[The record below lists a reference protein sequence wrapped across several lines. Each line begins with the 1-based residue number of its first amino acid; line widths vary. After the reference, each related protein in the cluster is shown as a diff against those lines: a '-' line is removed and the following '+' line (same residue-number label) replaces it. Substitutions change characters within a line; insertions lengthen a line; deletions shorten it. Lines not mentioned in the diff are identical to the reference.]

1 MSLTTLNNTIK
12 ISSAVLTGVNS
23 NDSLVFMSRLNRDDF
38 NIIGNYINNVVVQAL
53 KSLTSKPEYPADA
66 LESGISG
73 MTIVT
78 YPENLGNSFS
88 NSEMFWKKGVAG
100 DTGRPCTVKES
111 FDYVLSNL
119 TQQIIQVV
127 ERTED
132 ITGLID
138 ELRCNALN
146 NLSIK
151 NETLGV
157 NYPLLCN
164 GEVIGSY
171 PLAKHLYEIFNQV
184 VVGHDIA
191 ELEYLDNGDSTYP
204 TLNITAPEVVVDAS
218 ETTKGIIE
226 IATLNEVVNG
236 ALGNLAVT
244 AEKLMNALDETGALK
259 AKIKDISFE
268 KLQESSIFDL
278 SDTEKDGLLL
288 NNHGLF
294 YDSNAGKFKN
304 RKARWSDI
312 ENKPNFVE
320 NLDDLG
326 DVVINSPQANHII
339 YYDGQ
344 KWTNRVSSEESI
356 DNEAVEDLVG
366 GLFNNNQHSGISFT
380 YDDDNSRIIATVES
394 TANTLNIKADEE
406 EIASLQIPQ
415 DTLSFTSTNNVK
427 VEREVLLDG
436 QDFKFNLAD
445 NITANT
451 FTGNLVGNADTATNA
466 TYAETSNY
474 SNYLNNPDLVQLTG
488 IVKGTADF
496 PIGGTANP
504 TNTVTINTSIDNGS
518 IDPAKLTNRF
528 VYLNAG
534 GGATSAQV
542 GGSGF
547 TFKSTLNETEISL
560 VNNEVVF
567 GLPSDISV
575 NAATATK
582 LKTPRTIT
590 LSGGATGSATFD
602 GSGDINITTTVT
614 ATNTVIPTATSTVRG
629 GVLLAPGSGN
639 VNAIVPRRIMQ
650 VFSGFVDI
658 TYYGKD
664 NYTVGV
670 TSQSY
675 LSPFGSIGRH
685 LQLFKNTSKTTLF
698 LDHVMLDFIYSGETS
713 SIQHYQI
720 SAGASPSTA
729 SSVNPSINPTLGW
742 KTIIYGNG
750 GPLTKEYEL
759 GLEIPSGYYFGIY
772 CTFNNST
779 TRTKGLSFQ
788 ITGSTEVGAWVY

>member
-23 NDSLVFMSRLNRDDF
+23 KDSLVFMSRLNRDDF

-53 KSLTSKPEYPADA
+53 KSLTSKPEYPVDA

-204 TLNITAPEVVVDAS
+204 TLNITAPEAVVVDAS

-226 IATLNEVVNG
+226 IATLNEVVSG
-236 ALGNLAVT
+236 VSGNFAVT

-278 SDTEKDGLLL
+278 SDTEKDGLVL
-288 NNHGLF
+288 NSQGLF

-304 RKARWSDI
+304 RKVRWSDI

-326 DVVINSPQANHII
+326 DVVINSPQTNHII

-406 EIASLQIPQ
+406 EIANLQIPQ

-427 VEREVLLDG
+427 VVREVLLDG

-445 NITANT
+445 NIVANT

-474 SNYLNNPDLVQLTG
+474 SNYLNNPDVVQLTG
-488 IVKGTADF
+488 IVKGTANY

-504 TNTVTINTSIDNGS
+504 TNTVTINTTIDNGS

-547 TFKSTLNETEISL
+547 TFKSTTNETEISL

-582 LKTPRTIT
+582 LKTPRTIR

-614 ATNTVIPTATSTVRG
+614 ATNTVIPVATSGVRG

-639 VNAIVPRRIMQ
+639 ANAIVQRRNYQ
-650 VFSGFVDI
+650 VFTGFVDMTYWGKSLGRVGI
-658 TYYGKD
+658 TSEGFTGND
-664 NYTVGV
+664 TG
-670 TSQSY
+670 
-675 LSPFGSIGRH
+675 GRH
-685 LQLFKNTSKTTLF
+685 LIIFRNPSSTTL
-698 LDHVMLDFIYSGETS
+698 LIEELMLNFIYSG
-713 SIQHYQI
+713 
-720 SAGASPSTA
+720 SAGSSRDFKIGIGADPTSAGSNSSYAINIPGSGGSKNLLYSVSLNVPS
-729 SSVNPSINPTLGW
+729 
-742 KTIIYGNG
+742 K
-750 GPLTKEYEL
+750 
-759 GLEIPSGYYFGIY
+759 YYFGFY
-772 CTFNNST
+772 CTAGST
-779 TRTKGLSFQ
+779 TDIAKGLSIQ
-788 ITGSTEVGAWVY
+788 ITGTTEVGAWVY